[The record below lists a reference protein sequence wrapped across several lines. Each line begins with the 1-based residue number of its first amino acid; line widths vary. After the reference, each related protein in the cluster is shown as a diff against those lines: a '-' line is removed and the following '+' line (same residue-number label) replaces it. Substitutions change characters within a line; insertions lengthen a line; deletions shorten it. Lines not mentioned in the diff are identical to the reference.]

1 MNGQSH
7 IIVDDALLGK
17 YLSGEAT
24 PEEAIAVDDWLQ
36 QSPENSA
43 AFRELA
49 AIWYSAAGH
58 TPHQVPDKAAAWQ
71 EIRQRMPAARVIR
84 SNKRWWAIAAG
95 IILIAGCFGIIQLFK
110 QKPADALSPV
120 ILYASNGTISDT
132 MPDHSIVTLSKD
144 SRLQYPADFNIKT
157 RELQLEGEAFFDV
170 TPNSALPFIVH
181 AGDISI
187 KVLGTSFKV
196 GAQPQGIVRVAV
208 QTGVV
213 SMYHANGQLTVKAG
227 QTGIYEPEGRRLYIE
242 AVQTKTQAPP
252 SEARVFD
259 FHDAKLEE
267 IMEALGKAYGF
278 KPVFKNEQLRDCR
291 MSSEFEDKPLDYVLD
306 IVSTTLNVQIQIKDK
321 VAYISGEGC
330 N

>member
-7 IIVDDALLGK
+7 IIVDDALIGK

-36 QSPENSA
+36 QSAENSA
-43 AFRELA
+43 AFSELA
-49 AIWYSAAGH
+49 AIWYNASGH
-58 TPHQVPDKAAAWQ
+58 TPHQAPDKTAAWQ

-84 SNKRWWAIAAG
+84 SNKGWWAIAAG
-95 IILIAGCFGIIQLFK
+95 IILIVACFGIIQLFK
-110 QKPADALSPV
+110 QKPADVLSPV
-120 ILYASNGTISDT
+120 IVYAANEAVTDT
-132 MPDHSIVTLSKD
+132 MPDHSIVTLSKE
-144 SRLQYPADFNIKT
+144 SRLQYPADFNIRT

-170 TPNSALPFIVH
+170 TPNPALPFIVH

-187 KVLGTSFKV
+187 KVLGTSFKIDR
-196 GAQPQGIVRVAV
+196 QPQGIVKVAV
-208 QTGVV
+208 QTGAV
-213 SMYHANGQLTVKAG
+213 SMYHTNSQLTVKAG
-227 QTGIYEPEGRRLYIE
+227 QTGIYDPEGRRLYIE
-242 AVQTKTQAPP
+242 AAQAETQAPANA
-252 SEARVFD
+252 ARVFD

-278 KPVFKNEQLRDCR
+278 KPVFKNEELRDCR
-291 MSSEFEDKPLDYVLD
+291 MSSEFEDKPLEYVLD
-306 IVSTTLNVQIQIKDK
+306 IVSTTLNVQIQVKDK